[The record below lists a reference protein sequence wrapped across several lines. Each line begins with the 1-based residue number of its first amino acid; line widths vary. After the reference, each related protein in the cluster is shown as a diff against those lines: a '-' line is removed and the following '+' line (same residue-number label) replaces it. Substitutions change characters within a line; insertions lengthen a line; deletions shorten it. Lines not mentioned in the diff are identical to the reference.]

1 MCGILIIG
9 SYQKILFPW
18 KRSPRSQSAKYGIS
32 NALASEIYD
41 KLCLLK
47 ARTILKKVRPMKDI
61 LERFRAALGGSLS
74 KT

>member
-18 KRSPRSQSAKYGIS
+18 NRSPRSQSAKYGIS
-32 NALASEIYD
+32 NASASEICD
-41 KLCLLK
+41 DLCLLK
-47 ARTILKKVRPMKDI
+47 ARAILKKVRPMKDI
-61 LERFRAALGGSLS
+61 LERFRAALGGFLN